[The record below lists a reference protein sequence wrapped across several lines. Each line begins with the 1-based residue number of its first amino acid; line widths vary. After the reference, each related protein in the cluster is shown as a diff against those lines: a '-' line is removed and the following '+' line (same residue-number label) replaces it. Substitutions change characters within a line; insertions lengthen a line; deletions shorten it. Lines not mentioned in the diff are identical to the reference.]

1 MGDALDIIS
10 KEKRSHIMSLIKS
23 KNTKPELIVRS
34 FLHHQGLRFRLH
46 KKDLPGQPDL
56 VFKKFNTVIFVH
68 GCFWHGHDDPNC
80 KSSHIP
86 KSNSQFWSNKIEK
99 NQNRDKS
106 NMEKLKTL
114 GWRIITI
121 WECEIKKPQILD
133 KLLYNILATNHINSV

>member
-1 MGDALDIIS
+1 MDIIS